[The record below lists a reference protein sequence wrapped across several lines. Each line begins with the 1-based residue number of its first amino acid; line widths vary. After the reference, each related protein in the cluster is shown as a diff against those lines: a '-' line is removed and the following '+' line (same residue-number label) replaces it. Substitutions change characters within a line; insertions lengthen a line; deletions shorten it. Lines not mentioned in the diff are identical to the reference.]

1 MRRARWWTAVVLGI
15 AATMAVVAPAA
26 AVPLPPP
33 EPAPVWSG
41 LDVRDYA
48 GPVPTTPGRLLRSVP
63 LDRSLWLPDA
73 GSAVRVLYSTVDGRG
88 RPAVSTGSITL
99 PKGTPPPGG
108 WPVLAWAHGTVGM
121 GDDCAPS
128 AQKPTADDIAYLGH
142 WLRTGHAIVAT
153 DYVGMGTPGP
163 LYYLDGVTAAH
174 SIVDSVAAAPATG
187 LPLSRRWAA
196 VGHSQGAGAALNA
209 ARYAHTFS
217 AGSGLDFRGVLAT
230 GVPANLESVLP
241 GLGPQFPPVVL
252 PRTLNTYVLYI
263 LAGLRSARPDLR
275 VDDLLTATGRRLV
288 GRANGACGKEMR
300 PFTEG
305 LDLRTVF
312 RRPLASIPGVY
323 SVFRS
328 YLGTPDSGYTRPV
341 FIGQGLAD
349 VNVPAPSAVSL
360 AAQMTATRQPLELHV
375 YPAADHPGVLTAVLP
390 DADRFLTRVLR

>member
-1 MRRARWWTAVVLGI
+1 MMRARRVIAVLFGI

-26 AVPLPPP
+26 AVPPAPP

-48 GPVPTTPGRLLRSVP
+48 GPVPTTGGRLIRSVP

-88 RPAVSTGSITL
+88 RPAVSTGSISL

-128 AQKPTADDIAYLGH
+128 AQKPTTDDIAYLGH

-174 SIVDSVAAAPATG
+174 SIVDSVVAAPSTG
-187 LPLSRRWAA
+187 LPLSRRWVA
-196 VGHSQGAGAALNA
+196 VGHSQGSWGSTERRSL
-209 ARYAHTFS
+209 RAHDLRRV
-217 AGSGLDFRGVLAT
+217 GPRLRGVLAT

-288 GRANGACGKEMR
+288 DRANEACGKEMR

-312 RRPLASIPGVY
+312 RRPSRRSRTCTACSGATSERPTRATPGRSSSDRASP
-323 SVFRS
+323 
-328 YLGTPDSGYTRPV
+328 T
-341 FIGQGLAD
+341 
-349 VNVPAPSAVSL
+349 
-360 AAQMTATRQPLELHV
+360 
-375 YPAADHPGVLTAVLP
+375 
-390 DADRFLTRVLR
+390 